1 MILRKKL
8 QLNAWLFIAMIAVA
22 FSFSACRDDQF
33 DEPPV
38 TGDDPGL
45 TVNMT
50 LDSLK
55 TIYRSQL
62 TNYNVIPYIKID
74 NDWTIKATVIGD
86 DKSGNLYKTMVVDD
100 GTAGIAIKLDISNFY
115 TDYPVGREVYIKL
128 KGLTLSYYGGL
139 VQIGGFKDTVNASP
153 SLASIPASLV
163 RNYII
168 GGTWGHTV
176 TPYTVNFADLGAD
189 GKSASSYK
197 WQSRL
202 IKIEKVQFQSAD
214 AGQVWGNQPALGSV
228 NRLLECCYSFSS
240 SIGGVIVR
248 TSGYA
253 DFANDLTPTNSGS
266 IIGIYSVYSTDKQLT
281 LRDPSDCLMDTARFT
296 AGGCG
301 AAPVP
306 PPPAATMT
314 TIANIRAQFT
324 GTSTTVSGNYKIT
337 GVVISDATFQNLNS
351 QNVVI
356 QDATGGIVV
365 RFDATHSFALG
376 DSIVVNV
383 TGQSLSEY
391 NGLLQVGGTTNAN
404 VPLGYATK
412 VGTGS
417 ITPRIVTAADLIS
430 NMGGNQSWESTL
442 IKIVNVTFS
451 TTTFTTT
458 TNVTDATGTVL
469 LYTDCSG
476 TFQATFANAA
486 IPAGTSLTAIVSEF
500 NGLQLNVRSP
510 SDVN

>member
-1 MILRKKL
+1 MILIKKFKF
-8 QLNAWLFIAMIAVA
+8 NAWLILAALTIA
-22 FSFSACRDDQF
+22 FSFNSCRDDQF

-38 TGDDPGL
+38 TGADPGL

-55 TIYRSQL
+55 NIYRSQL
-62 TNYNVIPYIKID
+62 TSYSAIPYIKID

-115 TDYPVGREVYIKL
+115 TDYPVGREVYVKL

-153 SLASIPASLV
+153 SLASIPAGLV

-176 TPYTVNFADLGAD
+176 TPFSVNFADLGSD
-189 GKSASSYK
+189 GKSAAAYK

-214 AGQVWGNQPALGSV
+214 AGQVWANQPALGSV
-228 NRLLECCYSFSS
+228 NRFLECCYSFPT
-240 SIGGVIVR
+240 SIGGIIVR
-248 TSGYA
+248 TSGYS
-253 DFANDLTPTNSGS
+253 DFANDLTPTTSGS
-266 IIGIYSVYSTDKQLT
+266 IIGIYSVYNTDKQLT

-296 AGGCG
+296 SGACG
-301 AAPVP
+301 SAPVP

-314 TIANIRAQFT
+314 SIANIRSQYT
-324 GTSTTVSGNYKIT
+324 GSATTVSGSYKIT
-337 GVVISDATFQNLNS
+337 GVVISNSLFQNLNS

-391 NGLLQVGGTTNAN
+391 NGLLQVGGTSPSIPIAY
-404 VPLGYATK
+404 GTK
-412 VGTGS
+412 VGTGT
-417 ITPRIVTAADLIS
+417 ITPRVVTAADLIA
-430 NMGGNQSWESTL
+430 NMAGTQSWESTL
-442 IKIVNVTFS
+442 IKINNVTFS
-451 TTTFTTT
+451 TTTFTAT
-458 TNVTDATGTVL
+458 TNVVDATGTVL

-486 IPAGTSLTAIVSEF
+486 IPAGTSVTAIVSEF

-510 SDVN
+510 GDVN

>member
-1 MILRKKL
+1 MILRKKI
-8 QLNAWLFIAMIAVA
+8 QFNAWLII
-22 FSFSACRDDQF
+22 SALALVFTFNSCRDDQF
-33 DEPPV
+33 DEPPI
-38 TGDDPGL
+38 TGEDPGL
-45 TVNMT
+45 SVNMT

-55 TIYRSQL
+55 TIYKSQL
-62 TNYNVIPYIKID
+62 TNYSSIPYIKID

-100 GTAGIAIKLDISNFY
+100 GTAGIAIKLDLSNFY
-115 TDYPVGREVYIKL
+115 TDYPVGREVYVKL

-139 VQIGGFKDTVNASP
+139 VQIGGFKDTVNATP

-168 GGTWGHTV
+168 GGKWGNTV
-176 TPYTVNFADLGAD
+176 TPFTVNFADLGAD
-189 GKSASSYK
+189 GKSAASYK

-202 IKIEKVQFQSAD
+202 IKIEKVQFQSGD
-214 AGQVWGNQPALGSV
+214 AGQVWANQPALGSV
-228 NRLLECCYSFSS
+228 NRYLECCYSFPS
-240 SIGGVIVR
+240 SIGGIIVR
-248 TSGYA
+248 TSGYS

-296 AGGCG
+296 SGACG
-301 AAPVP
+301 SAPVP
-306 PPPAATMT
+306 PPPAATLT
-314 TIANIRAQFT
+314 TIANIRSQYT
-324 GTSTTVSGNYKIT
+324 GSSTTVNGSYKIT

-365 RFDATHSFALG
+365 RFDATHSFAIG

-391 NGLLQVGGTTNAN
+391 NGLLQVGGTSPS
-404 VPLGYATK
+404 VPIAYGTK
-412 VGTGS
+412 VGTGT
-417 ITPRIVTAADLIS
+417 ITPRVVTAADLIA
-430 NMGGNQSWESTL
+430 NMIGTQSWESTL
-442 IKIVNVTFS
+442 IKINNVTFS
-451 TTTFTTT
+451 TATFTTS
-458 TNVTDATGTVL
+458 TNVVDATGTVL
-469 LYTDCSG
+469 LYTDCTG

-486 IPAGTSLTAIVSEF
+486 IPAGTSVTAIVSEF

>member
-1 MILRKKL
+1 MILRKKI
-8 QLNAWLFIAMIAVA
+8 QFNAWLIISALALV
-22 FSFSACRDDQF
+22 FSFNACRDDQF
-33 DEPPV
+33 DEPPMN
-38 TGDDPGL
+38 GEDPGL
-45 TVNMT
+45 NVNMT

-55 TIYRSQL
+55 TIYKSQL
-62 TNYNVIPYIKID
+62 TNYSAIPYIKID
-74 NDWTIKATVIGD
+74 NDWTVKATVIGD
-86 DKSGNLYKTMVVDD
+86 DRSGNLYKTMVIDD
-100 GTAGIAIKLDISNFY
+100 GTAGIAIKLDLSNFY
-115 TDYPVGREVYIKL
+115 TDFPVGRQVYVKL

-139 VQIGGFKDTVNASP
+139 VQIGGFKDTVNATP
-153 SLASIPASLV
+153 SLASIPSALV

-168 GGTWGHTV
+168 GSTWGNTV
-176 TPYTVNFADLGAD
+176 TPFTLNFADLGSD
-189 GKSASSYK
+189 GKSAAAYK

-214 AGQVWGNQPALGSV
+214 AGQVWANQPALGSV
-228 NRLLECCYSFSS
+228 NRFLECCYSFPSS
-240 SIGGVIVR
+240 VGEIIVR
-248 TSGYA
+248 TSGYS

-266 IIGIYSVYSTDKQLT
+266 IIGIYSVYNSDKQLT
-281 LRDPSDCLMDTARFT
+281 LRDPSDCLMDTARFVSG
-296 AGGCG
+296 ACGG
-301 AAPVP
+301 APVP

-314 TIANIRAQFT
+314 TISNIRSQFT
-324 GTSTTVSGNYKIT
+324 GSGTTVSGSYKIT

-391 NGLLQVGGTTNAN
+391 NGLLQVGGTSPSIPIAY
-404 VPLGYATK
+404 GTK
-412 VGTGS
+412 VGTGT
-417 ITPRIVTAADLIS
+417 ITPRVVTAADLIA
-430 NMGGNQSWESTL
+430 NMAGTESWESTL
-442 IKIVNVTFS
+442 IKINNATFS
-451 TTTFTTT
+451 TTTFTTA
-458 TNVTDATGTVL
+458 TNVVDATGTIL

-486 IPAGTSLTAIVSEF
+486 IPAGTSITAIVSEF

-510 SDVN
+510 NDVN

>member
-1 MILRKKL
+1 MILRKKF
-8 QLNAWLFIAMIAVA
+8 QFNAWLILAALTIA
-22 FSFSACRDDQF
+22 FTFNACRDDQF

-38 TGDDPGL
+38 TGTDPGL

-55 TIYRSQL
+55 TIYKSQL
-62 TNYNVIPYIKID
+62 TSYSAIPYIKIT

-86 DKSGNLYKTMVVDD
+86 DKSGNLYKTMIVDD

-128 KGLTLSYYGGL
+128 NGLTLSYYGGL

-176 TPYTVNFADLGAD
+176 TPHPVNFADLGAD
-189 GKSASSYK
+189 GKSAAAYK

-202 IKIEKVQFQSAD
+202 VSIEKVQFQSAD
-214 AGQVWGNQPALGSV
+214 AGQVWANQPALASV

-253 DFANDLTPTNSGS
+253 DFANDLTPTTSGT
-266 IIGIYSVYSTDKQLT
+266 IIGIYSVYNTDKQL
-281 LRDPSDCLMDTARFT
+281 LVRDPSDCLMDTARFT
-296 AGGCG
+296 SGACG

-314 TIANIRAQFT
+314 SIANIRSQFT

-337 GVVISDATFQNLNS
+337 GVVISDAGNNNINGQNL
-351 QNVVI
+351 VI
-356 QDATGGIVV
+356 QDATGGILV
-365 RFDATHSFALG
+365 RFDAAHSYVLG
-376 DSIVVNV
+376 DSVVVNV
-383 TGQSLSEY
+383 TGQTLSEY
-391 NGLLQVGGTTNAN
+391 NGLLEVGGTSPS
-404 VPLGYATK
+404 VPLAYSSK
-412 VGTGS
+412 VGTGT
-417 ITPRIVTAADLIS
+417 IAPRVVTAADLIA
-430 NMGGNQSWESTL
+430 NMAASQSWESTL
-442 IKIVNVTFS
+442 VKINNVTFS
-451 TTTFTTT
+451 TTTFGTTT
-458 TNVTDATGTVL
+458 TVTDPTGTVA
-469 LYTDCSG
+469 LYTRSAASFSG
-476 TFQATFANAA
+476 AA
-486 IPAGTSLTAIVSEF
+486 IPSGTSVTAIVSEF
-500 NGLQLNVRSP
+500 NGVQLTARSA
-510 SDVN
+510 SDVQ

>member
-1 MILRKKL
+1 M
-8 QLNAWLFIAMIAVA
+8 NG
-22 FSFSACRDDQF
+22 
-33 DEPPV
+33 E
-38 TGDDPGL
+38 DPGL
-45 TVNMT
+45 NVNMT

-55 TIYRSQL
+55 TIYKSQL
-62 TNYNVIPYIKID
+62 TNYSAIPYIKID
-74 NDWTIKATVIGD
+74 NDWTVKATVIGD
-86 DKSGNLYKTMVVDD
+86 DRSGNLYKTMVIDD
-100 GTAGIAIKLDISNFY
+100 GTAGIAIKLDLSNFY
-115 TDYPVGREVYIKL
+115 TDFPVGRQVYVKL
-128 KGLTLSYYGGL
+128 KGLTISYYGGL
-139 VQIGGFKDTVNASP
+139 VQIGGFKDTVSATP
-153 SLASIPASLV
+153 SLESIPSALV

-168 GGTWGHTV
+168 GSTWGNTV
-176 TPYTVNFADLGAD
+176 TPFTLNFADLGSD
-189 GKSASSYK
+189 GKSAAAYK

-228 NRLLECCYSFSS
+228 NRFLECCYSFPSS
-240 SIGGVIVR
+240 VGEIIVR
-248 TSGYA
+248 TSGYS

-266 IIGIYSVYSTDKQLT
+266 IIGIYSVYNSDKQLT
-281 LRDPSDCLMDTARFT
+281 LRDPSDCLMDTARFVSG
-296 AGGCG
+296 ACGG
-301 AAPVP
+301 APVP

-314 TIANIRAQFT
+314 TISNIRSQFT
-324 GTSTTVSGNYKIT
+324 GSGTTVSGSYKIT

-391 NGLLQVGGTTNAN
+391 NGLLQVGGTSPSIPIAY
-404 VPLGYATK
+404 GTK
-412 VGTGS
+412 VGTGT
-417 ITPRIVTAADLIS
+417 ITPRVVTAADLIA
-430 NMGGNQSWESTL
+430 NMAGTESWESTL
-442 IKIVNVTFS
+442 IKINNATFS
-451 TTTFTTT
+451 TTTFTTA
-458 TNVTDATGTVL
+458 TNVVDATGTIL

-486 IPAGTSLTAIVSEF
+486 IPAGSSITAIVSEF

-510 SDVN
+510 NDVN

>member
-1 MILRKKL
+1 MILIKKFKF
-8 QLNAWLFIAMIAVA
+8 NAWLILAALTIA
-22 FSFSACRDDQF
+22 FSFNACRDDQF

-38 TGDDPGL
+38 NGEDPGL

-55 TIYRSQL
+55 TIYKSQL
-62 TNYNVIPYIKID
+62 TNYNSIPYIKID

-100 GTAGIAIKLDISNFY
+100 GTAGIAIKLDISNYY

-176 TPYTVNFADLGAD
+176 TPYTVNFADLGSD
-189 GKSASSYK
+189 GKSAASYK

-214 AGQVWGNQPALGSV
+214 AGQVWANQPALGSV

-296 AGGCG
+296 SGACG

-314 TIANIRAQFT
+314 TIANIRSQFT
-324 GTSTTVSGNYKIT
+324 GSSTMVSGSYKIT
-337 GVVISDATFQNLNS
+337 GVVISDASTNNLNS

-391 NGLLQVGGTTNAN
+391 NGLLQVGGTSPSI
-404 VPLGYATK
+404 PLAYGTK
-412 VGTGS
+412 VGTGT
-417 ITPRIVTAADLIS
+417 ITPRIVTLGDLS
-430 NMGGNQSWESTL
+430 TNMSGSQSWESTL
-442 IKIVNVTFS
+442 VKITNATFS

-458 TNVTDATGTVL
+458 TTVSDGTGTVT
-469 LYTDCSG
+469 LYTR
-476 TFQATFANAA
+476 TAATFSGAA
-486 IPAGTSLTAIVSEF
+486 IPAGTNLTAIVSEF
-500 NGLQLNVRSP
+500 NGVQLNARSAN
-510 SDVN
+510 DIQ